1 MLFFCDLKKGAE
13 MKRRKILAASATAV
27 VVAAAFSASSPA
39 VAQNTSV
46 QFYGHLDLSID
57 DITKGIKD
65 PTAVGKVGWQA
76 DVSSNLSYFGLRG
89 DHDIGGGNR
98 MVFQIETQVD
108 VAATP
113 GPSPVNQAS
122 PGNADDKVLGA
133 LSSRNSFLG
142 IAGNFG
148 AIKIG
153 KTDAPYKLSTAR
165 MDPFSASVGDYNSI
179 MGNTGGDN
187 RAEFDTRL
195 SHAIWYESNKMGS
208 FSYSALFAPG
218 QNRASD
224 NSFNASGEPDCT
236 GGGGVG
242 AGSTCND
249 GSFGN
254 AFSVAGVYEAGPLY
268 GILAYEVHKKTNRT
282 SDETNP
288 PAPPAAPPGS
298 VGVVDERAVKVGV
311 QYLVSSGTTINAI
324 VERMTRSAPDQNF
337 NERQRN
343 GSWLA
348 LTQKV
353 TGQDDVNVGWAH
365 AGKTPGDPG
374 TGPIDNAANMYTVG
388 YKHHFDK
395 QSNWYAVYARQ
406 ANHTGAH
413 YDLGASGHG
422 ITTDCKDAS
431 GDPTVPKGSACFTG
445 TTLQ

>member
-1 MLFFCDLKKGAE
+1 
-13 MKRRKILAASATAV
+13 MKRRKILAAGATSL
-27 VVAAAFSASSPA
+27 VVAAAFSAPSP
-39 VAQNTSV
+39 VAAAEPFSGDTTV
-46 QFYGHLDLSID
+46 QLYGHLDLSID
-57 DITKGIKD
+57 DITKGIKA

-89 DHDIGGGNR
+89 SHDIGGGMR

-113 GPSPVNQAS
+113 GPSPVGQSS

-133 LSSRNSFLG
+133 LGSRNSFLG

-195 SHAIWYESNKMGS
+195 SHAVWYESNKMGG
-208 FSYSALFAPG
+208 FSWSALVAPG

-224 NSFNASGEPDCT
+224 NSINASGEPDCT
-236 GGGGVG
+236 GGGGTG
-242 AGSTCND
+242 ALGSSAANPTSNGLFPCND

-254 AFSVAGVYEAGPLY
+254 AYSVAGVYEAGPIY
-268 GILAYEVHKKTNRT
+268 AIAAYELHKQTNRA
-282 SDETNP
+282 SDDAVNV
-288 PAPPAAPPGS
+288 AIA
-298 VGVVDERAVKVGV
+298 DEKAMKVGV
-311 QYLVSSGTTINAI
+311 QYTVTPSTIVNVI
-324 VERMTRSAPDQNF
+324 FERMTRNAPNPDF

-348 LTQKV
+348 LSQKV
-353 TGQDDVNVGWAH
+353 TAQDDVNLGWAH

-374 TGPIDNAANMYTVG
+374 TGPIDNVANMYTVG
-388 YKHHFDK
+388 YKHNFDR

-422 ITTDCKDAS
+422 ITTDCKDGGAP
-431 GDPTVPKGSACFTG
+431 GTCFTG
-445 TTLQ
+445 TTLQAVSLGWMYSF

>member
-1 MLFFCDLKKGAE
+1 
-13 MKRRKILAASATAV
+13 MKRRSILAVSATAL
-27 VVAAAFSASSPA
+27 VVAAAFSASSPVIA
-39 VAQNTSV
+39 ADTSV
-46 QFYGHLDLSID
+46 QFYGHLDLSVD
-57 DITKGIKD
+57 DATKGIKES
-65 PTAVGKVGWQA
+65 TAQGKVGWQA

-89 DHDIGGGNR
+89 DHDIGGGNK

-108 VAATP
+108 VSATP

-122 PGNADDKVLGA
+122 QGNVDNKVQAALG
-133 LSSRNSFLG
+133 SRNSFLG

-148 AIKIG
+148 AFKIG

-195 SHAIWYESNKMGS
+195 SHAVWYESNKMGA
-208 FSYSALFAPG
+208 FSYSILFAPG

-224 NSFNASGEPDCT
+224 NSNNASGEPDCT
-236 GGGGVG
+236 GGGGGVTGTGPGIPPAPVG
-242 AGSTCND
+242 PCND
-249 GSFGN
+249 GSFGD
-254 AFSVAGVYEAGPLY
+254 AYSVAGVYEAGPLY
-268 GILAYEVHKKTNRT
+268 GIVAYELHRQSNRSGDDGAIGT
-282 SDETNP
+282 
-288 PAPPAAPPGS
+288 
-298 VGVVDERAVKVGV
+298 VGVADERAMKVGV
-311 QYLVSSGTTINAI
+311 QYKVASNTTINVI
-324 VERMTRSAPDQNF
+324 LERMTRNAPVSAA

-353 TGQDDVNVGWAH
+353 TGQDDVNLGWAH

-374 TGPIDNAANMYTVG
+374 TGPIDNVANMYTVG
-388 YKHHFDK
+388 YKHYFDK

-422 ITTDCKDAS
+422 ITTDCKDGGGAVT
-431 GDPTVPKGSACFTG
+431 PATCFTG
-445 TTLQ
+445 ETLKAVSVGWMYSF